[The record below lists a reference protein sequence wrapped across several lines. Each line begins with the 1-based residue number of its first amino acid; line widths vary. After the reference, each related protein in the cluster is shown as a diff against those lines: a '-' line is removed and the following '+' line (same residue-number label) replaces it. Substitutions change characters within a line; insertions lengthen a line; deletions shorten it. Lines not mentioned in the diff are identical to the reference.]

1 MAFSGNEELQYGASP
16 MRVSGSRAVT
26 GADLVSS
33 PAMTSRIHR
42 ALWVGLFGIGSAC
55 VTTTPR
61 PVEGIVN
68 ATDHDYLRSRWLM
81 VPVHG
86 VRVRDVPDSYDA
98 RRDGNRTHNATDILA
113 PRGTPVVSTDDGRVI
128 HLARNTAGGITIYAT
143 DASER
148 FIFYYA
154 HLDRYHDGLAKGTK
168 LAKGQVI
175 GYVGTT
181 GNAPANTPHLHFQA
195 MRARDVRRWWEGDPL
210 DVRPYLVEDGQ
221 RR

>member
-1 MAFSGNEELQYGASP
+1 
-16 MRVSGSRAVT
+16 
-26 GADLVSS
+26 
-33 PAMTSRIHR
+33 
-42 ALWVGLFGIGSAC
+42 
-55 VTTTPR
+55 
-61 PVEGIVN
+61 
-68 ATDHDYLRSRWLM
+68 M

-86 VRVRDVPDSYDA
+86 VRVRDVPDSYLA

-113 PRGTPVVSTDDGRVI
+113 PRGTPVVSSDAGRVI
-128 HLARNTAGGITIYAT
+128 HLARNAAGGITIYAT

-154 HLDRYHDGLAKGTK
+154 HLDRYHEGLAEGMK
-168 LAKGQVI
+168 LAKGQII

-181 GNAPANTPHLHFQA
+181 GNAPASTPHLHFQA
-195 MRARDVRRWWEGDPL
+195 MRARDVRRWWEGDPF